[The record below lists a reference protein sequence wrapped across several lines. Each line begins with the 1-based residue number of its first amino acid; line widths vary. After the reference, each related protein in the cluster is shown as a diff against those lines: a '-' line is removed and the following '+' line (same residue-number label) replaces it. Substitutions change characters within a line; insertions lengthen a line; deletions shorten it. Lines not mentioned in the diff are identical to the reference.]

1 MGERK
6 VAYERMGERK
16 GKVAYERINLLPQ
29 ERSFKGKVA
38 YERSHPTTF
47 PWEKGTFHPTTFP
60 WEKGTFH
67 PTTFPSTNYNLQYS
81 LYSVYKKIGGR
92 FPLGYPR

>member
-60 WEKGTFH
+60 
-67 PTTFPSTNYNLQYS
+67 STNYNLQYS